1 MTLCYVT
8 TLYLLTCIVVGG
20 GTAGAVLASR
30 LTEDDDV
37 EVLLIEAGG
46 DESNN
51 DAVDIPIFTDQVR
64 GSHTDWS
71 YRTVPQ
77 RHACKGHIDQ
87 VGNWKQQSVLHNKLP
102 EKAGVANLRTVI
114 DQLLAL
120 T

>member
-1 MTLCYVT
+1 MTLCYVK
-8 TLYLLTCIVVGG
+8 TLDFFTSIVVGG

-30 LTEDDDV
+30 LTEDEDV

-64 GSHTDWS
+64 GSHADWS

-77 RHACKGHIDQ
+77 RHACKGHVDQ
-87 VGNWKQQSVLHNKLP
+87 VCSGYLHEKQCP
-102 EKAGVANLRTVI
+102 W
-114 DQLLAL
+114 
-120 T
+120 